1 MCCRK
6 NFAPIITT
14 FIIIVVEIAISFN
27 SVLLPNIKLD
37 LAISDQIAQS
47 TISIGLF
54 ALGASGIIYGGLAD
68 SVGRRPMLICSIS
81 IFFISTFAITFA
93 TTIEVFLIGKFAQ
106 GLGSGAAWVVGN
118 ACLKDI
124 YSGKEYTKIMNY
136 VHAIAGITPAVAPVI
151 GSYLGTII
159 GWKGCF
165 QILLFCSFIALIKII
180 LWQKETLLEKKPFCS
195 KTFILN
201 YITVFKE
208 RIFIKFLIVKVLCVM
223 LIFVESSN
231 LPLIFIDY
239 MNVEPE
245 YYGLYVLPLFL
256 IYVIGTVISGKY
268 TEKYSE
274 EKIIFYGLVIMI
286 ISNLSVLC
294 VFYLKVATPVII
306 QICKIPCYMGWGFI
320 FGNATSKI
328 VSAVHGKAGVA
339 SSIMIAL
346 EMIFSSLGITL
357 TGIIFNGTILPITYF
372 IIATCTICIIS
383 ITLIHK
389 V

>member
-1 MCCRK
+1 
-6 NFAPIITT
+6 
-14 FIIIVVEIAISFN
+14 
-27 SVLLPNIKLD
+27 
-37 LAISDQIAQS
+37 
-47 TISIGLF
+47 
-54 ALGASGIIYGGLAD
+54 
-68 SVGRRPMLICSIS
+68 
-81 IFFISTFAITFA
+81 
-93 TTIEVFLIGKFAQ
+93 
-106 GLGSGAAWVVGN
+106 
-118 ACLKDI
+118 
-124 YSGKEYTKIMNY
+124 
-136 VHAIAGITPAVAPVI
+136 
-151 GSYLGTII
+151 
-159 GWKGCF
+159 
-165 QILLFCSFIALIKII
+165 
-180 LWQKETLLEKKPFCS
+180 
-195 KTFILN
+195 
-201 YITVFKE
+201 
-208 RIFIKFLIVKVLCVM
+208 M

-231 LPLIFIDY
+231 LPLIFVDY

-372 IIATCTICIIS
+372 IITTCTICVILMI
-383 ITLIHK
+383 LIRER
-389 V
+389 